1 MHFVVIDVV
10 CTKKLRIISLYRSFR
25 PPGNQSPDTFF
36 VKQLELIETAICK
49 DCYIMG
55 DFNLDAKMENR
66 PDYDRKN
73 LLEKISTLSLEKNL
87 VQIVNFDTWSRVI
100 NGIKKSSILDH
111 VYVNNVATISDIT
124 FETPF
129 LETMF
134 LWLSI

>member
-1 MHFVVIDVV
+1 
-10 CTKKLRIISLYRSFR
+10 
-25 PPGNQSPDTFF
+25 
-36 VKQLELIETAICK
+36 
-49 DCYIMG
+49 MG
-55 DFNLDAKMENR
+55 DFNLDAKMKNR

-100 NGIKKSSILDH
+100 NGIKKSLILDH